1 MLSTSYFGLSPHLK
15 PENLPK
21 NETITGLAKGLAEG
35 HNVYV
40 ANGGSPTSKILFVV
54 QPGER
59 NVFDQRWLEYE
70 LLETHGIHSIRQTF
84 EELMTSS
91 KVDAT
96 TSLLHISPTNAPASE
111 QNAQISVVYYRSGY
125 MPNEY
130 PSQAYYDTRFRLEES
145 RAIKCPTIALQ
156 LAGGKKVQEVLGR
169 PGVVER
175 FLPGVPQGQIDR
187 LRETFMDMWGLDE
200 DSRRAVGDV
209 SVSSAPAASTDE
221 PLGTRKAREE
231 YPTLVLKPQREGGG
245 NNVYKDDIPA
255 FLDSLPP
262 HEREAW
268 IAMRLIEVPQGVGG
282 WLVRAGSLDQSSV
295 TAQERAV
302 HAEVVSELGIFGWSL
317 FGEGKVEKEEE
328 VGWLVRTKG
337 KDSNEGGVA
346 TGFSVLDSVLLV

>member
-1 MLSTSYFGLSPHLK
+1 M
-15 PENLPK
+15 
-21 NETITGLAKGLAEG
+21 AKGLAAG
-35 HNVYV
+35 HAAYV
-40 ANGGSPTSKILFVV
+40 SSGGSPSSNILFVV

-70 LLETHGIHSIRQTF
+70 LLETHGIHSTRQTF
-84 EELMTSS
+84 EELLTSS
-91 KVDAT
+91 SVDT
-96 TSLLHISPTNAPASE
+96 PSSILRISPSGVE
-111 QNAQISVVYYRSGY
+111 ISVVYYRSGY

-130 PSQAYYDTRFRLEES
+130 PSQEYYQTRFRLEES

-175 FLPGVPQGQIDR
+175 FLPGVPQERVDD
-187 LRETFMDMWGLDE
+187 LRKTFMDMWGLDE
-200 DSRRAVGDV
+200 GT
-209 SVSSAPAASTDE
+209 VSSGEE
-221 PLGTRKAREE
+221 PSGTRQARAE

-255 FLDSLPP
+255 FLDSLPA

-268 IAMRLIEVPQGVGG
+268 IAMRLIEVPKGVGG
-282 WLVRAGSLDQSSV
+282 WLVRAGKLDYAAAS
-295 TAQERAV
+295 AEERAV
-302 HAEVVSELGIFGWSL
+302 QAEVVSELGIFGWSL
-317 FGEGKVEKEEE
+317 FGEGKVEEEEE

>member
-1 MLSTSYFGLSPHLK
+1 LLATSYFELSPYLK
-15 PENLPK
+15 PDNLPK
-21 NETITGLAKGLAEG
+21 NDTIAGLAKGLAAG
-35 HNVYV
+35 HVAYV
-40 ANGGSPTSKILFVV
+40 SSGGSPSSKILFVV

-84 EELMTSS
+84 EDLLTSS
-91 KVDAT
+91 SVDA
-96 TSLLHISPTNAPASE
+96 SSSILLISPSGVE
-111 QNAQISVVYYRSGY
+111 ISVVYYRSGY

-130 PSQAYYDTRFRLEES
+130 PSQEYYDTRFRLEES

-156 LAGGKKVQEVLGR
+156 LAGGKKVQEVLGK

-175 FLPGVPQGQIDR
+175 FLPGVPQARVND
-187 LRETFMDMWGLDE
+187 LRNTFMDMWGLDE
-200 DSRRAVGDV
+200 GG
-209 SVSSAPAASTDE
+209 VSSTGDE
-221 PLGTRKAREE
+221 PAGTRKAREE
-231 YPTLVLKPQREGGG
+231 HPTLVLKPQREGGG

-255 FLDSLPP
+255 FLDSLPA

-268 IAMRLIEVPQGVGG
+268 IAMRLIEVPKKVGG
-282 WLVRAGSLDQSSV
+282 WLLRAGNLDYAS
-295 TAQERAV
+295 ADGEERAV
-302 HAEVVSELGIFGWSL
+302 QGEAVSELGIFGWSL
-317 FGEGKVEKEEE
+317 FGGGKVEKEEE

>member
-1 MLSTSYFGLSPHLK
+1 MLSTSYFGLSPYLK

-21 NETITGLAKGLAEG
+21 NESIAGLATGLAAG
-35 HNVYV
+35 HNSYV
-40 ANGGSPTSKILFVV
+40 SNGGSPTSKILFVV

-70 LLETHGIHSIRQTF
+70 LLEKHGIHSIRQTF
-84 EELMTSS
+84 EELITSAR
-91 KVDAT
+91 VDSS
-96 TSLLHISPTNAPASE
+96 TSLLQVTPKNAPASE
-111 QNAQISVVYYRSGY
+111 HNVEISVVYYRSGY

-130 PSQAYYDTRFRLEES
+130 PSHEYYDTRFKLEES

-175 FLPGVPQGQIDR
+175 FLPGVPQEQVDR

-200 DSRRAVGDV
+200 DTRRAVGDV
-209 SVSSAPAASTDE
+209 SDPSTDE

-231 YPTLVLKPQREGGG
+231 YPSLVLKPQREGGG

-262 HEREAW
+262 QEREAW

-295 TAQERAV
+295 SAQERAI

-317 FGEGKVEKEEE
+317 FGEGKVVREEE